1 MNSIFMKEETV
12 VAVDKEF
19 YDRDYFE
26 NGVTS
31 DKSGYM
37 GYEWGPEYPAYAI
50 GLDTEFKLKGEKVVD
65 IGCAKG
71 FLVKALRELGVKAI
85 GVEASDYAYECVET
99 DLKKYI
105 LHSSAVDIPV
115 DKLGTFKMVILY
127 DILEHLDDEE
137 VAKLMEI
144 ISNGLKPEYIT
155 MKSPFQVY
163 SWDTDKS
170 HINIKNEAGWIEV
183 FSRWGYE
190 PYECVAPKVPWTWW
204 DNRTLCFKRK

>member
-1 MNSIFMKEETV
+1 MV
-12 VAVDKEF
+12 VDKGF

-31 DKSGYM
+31 NKSGYM
-37 GYEWGPEYPAYAI
+37 GYESGPEYADFAI
-50 GLDTEFKLKGEKVVD
+50 GLNTEFKLEGEKVVD

-71 FLVKALRELGVKAI
+71 FLVKALRDLGVKAI
-85 GVEASDYAYECVET
+85 GVEASDYAYECVEP

-105 LHSSAVDIPV
+105 LHTSAVDMPV
-115 DKLGTFKMVILY
+115 GKLGKVKLVILY
-127 DILEHLDDEE
+127 DIIEHLDDDE
-137 VAKLMEI
+137 VAKMMEL
-144 ISNGLKPEYIT
+144 ISSGLKPEYIT
-155 MKSPFQVY
+155 MKSPFEVY
-163 SWDTDKS
+163 EWDTDKS

-190 PYECVAPKVPWTWW
+190 TYEPVAPKNPWTWW